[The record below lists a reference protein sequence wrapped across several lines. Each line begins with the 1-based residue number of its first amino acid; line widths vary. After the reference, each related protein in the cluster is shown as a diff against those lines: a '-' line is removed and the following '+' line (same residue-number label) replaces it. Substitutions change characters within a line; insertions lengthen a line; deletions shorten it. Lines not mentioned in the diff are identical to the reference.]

1 MPRGILDIEGVSS
14 NSKHCKYWSL
24 YSRARAACWLCMLSG
39 SSDVTRAIG
48 FKQVLVNA
56 NPLVAVAM
64 LEKVVPAN
72 GMHQPPGISASPP
85 LLHSFGIVQHA
96 FVSQFL

>member
-1 MPRGILDIEGVSS
+1 
-14 NSKHCKYWSL
+14 
-24 YSRARAACWLCMLSG
+24 MLSG

-56 NPLVAVAM
+56 NPLVANAM

-85 LLHSFGIVQHA
+85 LLRSFGIVQHVFIISLTPVLECKHHA
-96 FVSQFL
+96 EHKHDPFFNRE